1 VVNDSLLVDSSVWI
15 ALLRGHVPGLKDR
28 LNARTSDGSRIV
40 MCEPIALELLAGAR
54 ADSLAEVERLV
65 DGLPS
70 LALDPALDFRV
81 AADLARRAGR
91 TGRTV
96 RSSMDCLIAA
106 IATRHDAVLVHHD
119 RDFEVLA
126 SVSPLR
132 AERWD

>member
-1 VVNDSLLVDSSVWI
+1 
-15 ALLRGHVPGLKDR
+15 
-28 LNARTSDGSRIV
+28 

-54 ADSLAEVERLV
+54 ADSLAEVQRLV

-70 LALDPALDFRV
+70 LALDPTLDSRV
-81 AADLARRAGR
+81 AADLARRAS
-91 TGRTV
+91 TSGRTV

-106 IATRHDAVLVHHD
+106 VATRHDAVVVHHD
-119 RDFEVLA
+119 RDFEMLA

>member
-1 VVNDSLLVDSSVWI
+1 MNDSLLVDSSVWI
-15 ALLRGHVPGLKDR
+15 AVLRGHVPGIEDR
-28 LNARTSDGSRIV
+28 LAKRALDGRRVV

-54 ADSLAEVERLV
+54 ADTLGRVERLV

-70 LALDPALDFRV
+70 LAVEPALDFRV
-81 AADLARRAGR
+81 AADLARRASS

-106 IATRHDAVLVHHD
+106 IAMRHEAVLVHHD

>member
-1 VVNDSLLVDSSVWI
+1 MNDSLLVDSSVWI
-15 ALLRGHVPGLKDR
+15 ALLRGHVPGLKER
-28 LNARTSDGSRIV
+28 LTRRAVDGSRIV

-54 ADSLAEVERLV
+54 ADSLAEVEHLV

-126 SVSPLR
+126 SVSALR

>member
-1 VVNDSLLVDSSVWI
+1 VTDALLVDSSVWI

-28 LNARTSDGSRIV
+28 LAARAVDGSHIV

-54 ADSLAEVERLV
+54 ADSLAEVQRLV

-70 LALDPALDFRV
+70 LALDPTLDFRV
-81 AADLARRAGR
+81 AADLARRAS
-91 TGRTV
+91 TSGRTV

-106 IATRHDAVLVHHD
+106 VATRHDAVVVHHD
-119 RDFEVLA
+119 RDFEMLA